1 MFIIGLYHKVLIPL
15 PHKIQ
20 ICTYGQNQ
28 SIILKDSER
37 LAVET
42 GFRQGTAIA
51 FGCVSCRTA
60 QIDWTFQQG
69 HRFADGDVTCI
80 CQLLGKT
87 FLVGRHRR
95 ACRPVPAVGENLSW
109 TVRTRKCSQGHR
121 TGQAERQQSSGS
133 LAEGHWQGSERPDI
147 QAFFISLGA
156 RYKRIR
162 KRPGSTLAATL
173 CV

>member
-28 SIILKDSER
+28 INHIK
-37 LAVET
+37 
-42 GFRQGTAIA
+42 GFRTLGVGNGFPTGRQPLLSDAL
-51 FGCVSCRTA
+51 SCRTA

-95 ACRPVPAVGENLSW
+95 LADPSRPWAKTYHGLYDEEVVRKAIEQDRQSVSKAREAWQKATGKEASDLTFKRFLS
-109 TVRTRKCSQGHR
+109 
-121 TGQAERQQSSGS
+121 A
-133 LAEGHWQGSERPDI
+133 LAQDISE
-147 QAFFISLGA
+147 
-156 RYKRIR
+156 
-162 KRPGSTLAATL
+162 
-173 CV
+173 